1 MDPRGFQQYKQQAIN
16 TMTQGEL
23 LDLLYSEAAKRLTIA
38 ELMLER
44 KEYDNFEAAMD
55 RAIAI
60 VEYLDDTLDRR
71 YEISGQLSRL
81 YDYFTYELGR
91 AKIGRDL
98 EPLQNVRTML
108 KELQGTFKEAQENL
122 NAGKQA

>member
-16 TMTQGEL
+16 TMTQSEL
-23 LDLLYSEAAKRLTIA
+23 LDLLYSEATKRLTIA
-38 ELMLER
+38 ELSLGR
-44 KEYDNFEAAMD
+44 KEYERFEEAMD

-60 VEYLDDTLDRR
+60 VNYLDDTLDRQ
-71 YEISGQLSRL
+71 YEISVQLNRL

-98 EPLQNVRTML
+98 GPLQNVRSML
-108 KELQGTFKEAQENL
+108 KELQGTFKEAQDQL
-122 NAGKQA
+122 SAGKQA